1 MRKWPDDYHPV
12 FDVDVTV
19 DDTTIDE
26 EPFQPP
32 TEAAVYALQ
41 MRHLI
46 NAAVSYTQFAR
57 DRNHQQT
64 AEQTA
69 ETTPNAA
76 RRGPGSG
83 EIRRRAQRRSGRPR
97 RGASNH
103 NGDQYAGTGQVP
115 KSGKI
120 QPPPLRRGSSLYHQ
134 TRKAGSRR
142 SPRAGGDIPSQLLR
156 NLSEE
161 TLTPQ
166 RRRSSGEHPCADQ
179 GRPVDPAQAGIVRTK
194 WSRVVRSPR

>member
-1 MRKWPDDYHPV
+1 MRKWPDDYDPI

-46 NAAVSYTQFAR
+46 DDAVSYTQFAR

-69 ETTPNAA
+69 ETAPWEWRDTPPSTATA
-76 RRGPGSG
+76 RTPRMRLQAITTAINMQALETYPKA
-83 EIRRRAQRRSGRPR
+83 ERYNRPRSG
-97 RGASNH
+97 
-103 NGDQYAGTGQVP
+103 GDH
-115 KSGKI
+115 
-120 QPPPLRRGSSLYHQ
+120 PPSSDKGSWFETSTPCRRGSSVPL
-134 TRKAGSRR
+134 SRR
-142 SPRAGGDIPSQLLR
+142 VPQIVF
-156 NLSEE
+156 
-161 TLTPQ
+161 TP
-166 RRRSSGEHPCADQ
+166 RRRGSSNDARNAGDVGNVA
-179 GRPVDPAQAGIVRTK
+179 PAQAGILHKT
-194 WSRVVRSPR
+194 VVWHGRGPS

>member
-1 MRKWPDDYHPV
+1 MRKWPDDYDPI

-46 NAAVSYTQFAR
+46 DDAVSYTQFAR

-69 ETTPNAA
+69 ETTLNAA
-76 RRGPGSG
+76 RRALGVARYAAEHSDSPD
-83 EIRRRAQRRSGRPR
+83 AQHTAQAITTAINIQTLETYPKAERYNRPRSGGDHPPSSDKGSWFETSTPR
-97 RGASNH
+97 TRG
-103 NGDQYAGTGQVP
+103 
-115 KSGKI
+115 
-120 QPPPLRRGSSLYHQ
+120 
-134 TRKAGSRR
+134 
-142 SPRAGGDIPSQLLR
+142 
-156 NLSEE
+156 
-161 TLTPQ
+161 
-166 RRRSSGEHPCADQ
+166 
-179 GRPVDPAQAGIVRTK
+179 
-194 WSRVVRSPR
+194 